1 MNKFLYKRDHSRAE
15 VFLWVYAYGCLAL
28 GEWGL
33 YAVGLIGA
41 IFIIP
46 LAQTRWRKDKE
57 W

>member
-46 LAQTRWRKDKE
+46 LAQEVRRND
-57 W
+57 